1 MKQDMNDIPFARSM
15 NENNMMTDFNDFS
28 FVNES

>member
-1 MKQDMNDIPFARSM
+1 MKQDMNDIPFALSM
-15 NENNMMTDFNDFS
+15 NENNMKTDFNDFS